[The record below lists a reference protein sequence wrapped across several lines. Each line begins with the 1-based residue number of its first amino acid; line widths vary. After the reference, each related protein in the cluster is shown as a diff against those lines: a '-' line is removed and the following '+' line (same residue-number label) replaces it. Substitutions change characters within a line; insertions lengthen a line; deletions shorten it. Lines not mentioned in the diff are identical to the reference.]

1 MANTSNS
8 NARYTSLD
16 NGATLVTLAPM
27 VQLTYQPNG
36 TPGIASFNCTEYMA
50 AGNTFFQV
58 QSNPRAVIV
67 ELEDSL
73 ATCYGSQNA
82 TLTDPMTGIDL
93 TKVSV
98 AGILSIFQSAFDT
111 ECNVQ
116 ALQKQLK
123 LANTEAN
130 LVSFSYTAN
139 GNTLSFTS
147 NTRASNVVSWGW
159 ILGDGMYSLDAD
171 PVHTYVTTG
180 NVKVSFIAT
189 DASNN
194 VFADTQTVAIG

>member
-8 NARYTSLD
+8 NARYTTLD

-27 VQLTYQPNG
+27 IQLTYQPGGN
-36 TPGIASFNCTEYMA
+36 PGIASFNCVEYMA
-50 AGNTFFQV
+50 TGNTFFQA

-67 ELEDSL
+67 ELEDAL
-73 ATCYGSQNA
+73 ETCYGSQNA
-82 TLTDPMTGIDL
+82 VLTDPVTGADL

-98 AGILSIFQSAFDT
+98 AGLLSIFQSGFDT

-130 LVSFSYTAN
+130 SVSFNYTAN
-139 GNTLSFTS
+139 GNILSFTS
-147 NTRASNVVSWGW
+147 NTGTANVVSWGW

-171 PVHTYVTTG
+171 PIHTYVMAG
-180 NVKVSFIAT
+180 NVEVSFIAT
-189 DASNN
+189 DASNTI
-194 VFADTQTVAIG
+194 FANTQTVVIG